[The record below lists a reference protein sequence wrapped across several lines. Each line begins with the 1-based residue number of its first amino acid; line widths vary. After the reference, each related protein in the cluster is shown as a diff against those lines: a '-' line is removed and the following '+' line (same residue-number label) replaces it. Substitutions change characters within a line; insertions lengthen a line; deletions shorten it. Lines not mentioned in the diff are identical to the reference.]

1 MTFPLAVVLAACA
14 WSAEPPAAS
23 TAPVPGGAAFLAG
36 RPARAALRAAA
47 EKSLPARFLGSLE
60 TRGTRL
66 FMVEHR
72 ASDLRAR
79 LLMRPAALAEP
90 LLLIDEARLGEGL
103 SLDWWRP
110 SPDGLLVA
118 YGARN
123 AETGAVEL
131 RVRQTGGSVDLP
143 DRISRVPNGAV
154 AWLPDRTGF
163 YYARLSAQ
171 AQDGPSVL
179 FHALG
184 TDPSRDSPLL
194 STGAVQELLDAQ
206 VSPDGSLLA
215 LSVRR
220 SPSLCEVLVQDR
232 KKLAA
237 PPTPLPAGPHCA
249 GRLLFEGKVLH
260 LLFNEGPPRLL
271 SFDLR
276 KPAKPRR
283 SEVPLAAPLP
293 ARGAVLLRG
302 ALATLSQ
309 EHGVSRLQLRGRD
322 GRPRRE
328 IPTPGAG
335 SVTALAADPG
345 RDEVFF
351 VWQSLFAPPVL
362 CRYDAAAS
370 SFSVLAA
377 SPGPDPERFRL
388 RRFEFAAPDGSLREL
403 LLASHHRLKRDGA
416 NPVILS
422 ALPSAGPGALP
433 AYSPF
438 LISWL
443 EAGGLWAAPEGPL
456 DAALLSAAADRL
468 TGQEYSR
475 PDRIA
480 LVSGMDLEP
489 GAFAAAV
496 WQRPDGTALL
506 RWPPKGRAELERTGH
521 LDRAADIQAFLL
533 WRMGREPEAP
543 SPKKGPTRKAS
554 AKEQPKKP

>member
-1 MTFPLAVVLAACA
+1 MNLPLAILLTACA
-14 WSAEPPAAS
+14 WGAEPPAAS
-23 TAPVPGGAAFLAG
+23 TAPAPGSAAFLAG
-36 RPARAALRAAA
+36 RPGRAALRAAV
-47 EKSLPARFLGSLE
+47 ENVLPSSFMEGLAV
-60 TRGTRL
+60 RGTRL
-66 FMVEHR
+66 FHLER
-72 ASDLRAR
+72 AASDLRAR
-79 LLMRPAALAEP
+79 IMMRPRAAAEP
-90 LLLIDEARLGEGL
+90 LLVVDEGRLGEGA
-103 SLDWWRP
+103 SLAWWRP

-143 DRISRVPNGAV
+143 DRIARVPNGAV

-163 YYARLSAQ
+163 YYARLAAQ

-220 SPSLCEVLVQDR
+220 SPALCEVLVQDR
-232 KKLAA
+232 KALAA
-237 PPTPLPAGPHCA
+237 APTPLPAGPHCA

-335 SVTALAADPG
+335 SVTALAADPES
-345 RDEVFF
+345 DEVFF

-377 SPGPDPERFRL
+377 SPGPDPELFRL
-388 RRFEFAAPDGSLREL
+388 RRFEFAAPDGSLRGL

-416 NPVILS
+416 NPAILS
-422 ALPSAGPGALP
+422 PLPAASPGALP

-438 LISWL
+438 LVSWL

-456 DAALLSAAADRL
+456 DAAVLAGAGRWLSQ
-468 TGQEYSR
+468 QEYSR

-480 LVSGMDLEP
+480 LLGGADREP
-489 GAFAAAV
+489 GIFAAAV
-496 WQRPDGTALL
+496 QERPDGTALL
-506 RWPPKGRAELERTGH
+506 LWPPGNRAELGKALH

-533 WRMGREPEAP
+533 WRMGLEKEDPA
-543 SPKKGPTRKAS
+543 PKKKPA
-554 AKEQPKKP
+554 AAQAPPAPKKP